1 MARKYTADELIALV
15 RDEARIPDTAAT
27 GNADSD
33 ILNRI
38 NETLTCY
45 LYGMVMEVK
54 EEYFLRTTRYDLSS
68 TEERYK
74 IPARAMYQ
82 KLRDVK
88 WAETETGGYF
98 PLAHMNVGQL
108 DDTYSSTTTSDAP
121 SAFYVE
127 GNHIHL
133 WPNLSGATGFI
144 DLSYYLA
151 PGDLVLQANVAKVK
165 AGGIDVDAKTVQLD
179 RALPTTG
186 SATWNGSVLYDIHSP
201 DSGAELRKWHGALTG
216 EPNVDD
222 VNAPILTFD
231 TPIDG
236 SVVGEDPIEVGDY
249 VCLTNEAALP
259 GVPRELHPTVGK
271 LTAAQILEDEGD
283 LEGVQAKMALS
294 DRELYGYKKSKGA
307 LERMENRV
315 EAKPR
320 FIRGGNFLDAQ
331 GGW

>member
-27 GNADSD
+27 GNADAD

-38 NETLTCY
+38 NETLSSY
-45 LYGMVMEVK
+45 LYGMIMEVK
-54 EEYFLRTTRYDLSS
+54 EEYFLRTTRYNLAS

-88 WAETETGGYF
+88 WAETETGGYS

-108 DDTYSSTTTSDAP
+108 DDTYSSTTTSNAP

-144 DLSYYLA
+144 DLSFYFA
-151 PGDLVLQANVAKVK
+151 PGDLVLQAEVAKV
-165 AGGIDVDAKTVQLD
+165 AAVDFDTKKVTLD

-186 SATWNGSVLYDIHSP
+186 SATWDVNALYDVHSP
-201 DSGAELRKWHGALTG
+201 DSGAEIRKWHGALDGAPDVSTPA
-216 EPNVDD
+216 EPV
-222 VNAPILTFD
+222 LEFT

-236 SVVGEDPIEVGDY
+236 SVVGEDPVEIGDY

-271 LTAAQILEDEGD
+271 LAAANILEDEGD
-283 LEGVQAKMALS
+283 TEGFQAKTALS
-294 DRELYGYKKSKGA
+294 DRELYGYKKSMGA
-307 LERMENRV
+307 LGRMENRV

-320 FIRGGNFLDAQ
+320 FIRGGNFLDAH
-331 GGW
+331 GRW

>member
-88 WAETETGGYF
+88 WAETETGGYS

-108 DDTYSSTTTSDAP
+108 DSEYSSTATSSSP

-144 DLSYYLA
+144 DLSFYFA
-151 PGDLVLQANVAKVK
+151 PGDLVLQAEVAKV
-165 AGGIDVDAKTVQLD
+165 ADVDFDTKKVTLD

-186 SATWNGSVLYDIHSP
+186 SATWDVNALYDVHSP
-201 DSGAELRKWHGALTG
+201 DSGAEIRKWHGELAG
-216 EPNVDD
+216 APD
-222 VNAPILTFD
+222 VSTPAAPILEFT

-236 SVVGEDPIEVGDY
+236 SVVGEDPVEIGDY

-271 LTAAQILEDEGD
+271 LAAANILEDEGD
-283 LEGVQAKMALS
+283 TEGFQAKTALS
-294 DRELYGYKKSKGA
+294 DRELYGYKKSIGA
-307 LERMENRV
+307 LGRMENRV

-320 FIRGGNFLDAQ
+320 FIRGGNFLDAH
-331 GGW
+331 GRW

>member
-144 DLSYYLA
+144 DLSFYFA
-151 PGDLVLQANVAKVK
+151 PGDLVLQAEVAKV
-165 AGGIDVDAKTVQLD
+165 ADVDFDTKKVTLD

-186 SATWNGSVLYDIHSP
+186 SATWDVNALYDVHSP
-201 DSGAELRKWHGALTG
+201 DSGAEIRKWHGALAEAPDVETPA
-216 EPNVDD
+216 EPV
-222 VNAPILTFD
+222 LEFT

-236 SVVGEDPIEVGDY
+236 SVVGEDPVEIGDY

-271 LTAAQILEDEGD
+271 LAAANILEDEGD
-283 LEGVQAKMALS
+283 TEGFQAKTALS
-294 DRELYGYKKSKGA
+294 DRELYGYKKSMGA
-307 LERMENRV
+307 LGRMENRV

-320 FIRGGNFLDAQ
+320 FIRGGNFLDAH
-331 GGW
+331 GRW

>member
-165 AGGIDVDAKTVQLD
+165 DVDFDTKKVTLD
-179 RALPTTG
+179 RPVPTTG
-186 SATWNGSVLYDIHSP
+186 SSTWDNTALYDIHSP
-201 DSGAELRKWHGALTG
+201 DSGAELRTWHGALSEAITAPTV
-216 EPNVDD
+216 E
-222 VNAPILTFD
+222 PILTF
-231 TPIDG
+231 TAAIDG
-236 SVVGEDPIEVGDY
+236 SVVGEDPVEIGDY

-271 LTAAQILEDEGD
+271 LAAANILEDEGD
-283 LEGVQAKMALS
+283 TEGFQAKTALS
-294 DRELYGYKKSKGA
+294 DRELYGYKKSMGA
-307 LERMENRV
+307 LGRMENRV

-320 FIRGGNFLDAQ
+320 FIRGGNFLDAH
-331 GGW
+331 GRW

>member
-27 GNADSD
+27 GNADAD

-38 NETLTCY
+38 NETLSSY
-45 LYGMVMEVK
+45 LYGMIMEVK
-54 EEYFLRTTRYDLSS
+54 EEYFLRTTRYNLAS

-88 WAETETGGYF
+88 WAETETGGYS

-108 DDTYSSTTTSDAP
+108 DDTYSSTTTSNAP

-133 WPNLSGATGFI
+133 WPKLSGATGFI
-144 DLSYYLA
+144 DLSFYFA
-151 PGDLVLQANVAKVK
+151 PGDLVLQAEVAKV
-165 AGGIDVDAKTVQLD
+165 AAVDFDTKKVTLD

-186 SATWNGSVLYDIHSP
+186 SATWDVNALYDVHSP
-201 DSGAELRKWHGALTG
+201 DSGAEIRKWHGALDGAPDVSTPA
-216 EPNVDD
+216 EPV
-222 VNAPILTFD
+222 LEFT

-236 SVVGEDPIEVGDY
+236 SVVGEDPVEIGDY

-271 LTAAQILEDEGD
+271 LAAANILEDEGD
-283 LEGVQAKMALS
+283 TEGFQAKTALS
-294 DRELYGYKKSKGA
+294 DRELYGYKKSMGA
-307 LERMENRV
+307 LGRMENRV

-320 FIRGGNFLDAQ
+320 FIRGGNFLDAH
-331 GGW
+331 GRW

>member
-1 MARKYTADELIALV
+1 MARKYTAAELIALV

-27 GNADSD
+27 GNADAD

-38 NETLTCY
+38 NETLSSY
-45 LYGMVMEVK
+45 LYGMIMEVK
-54 EEYFLRTTRYDLSS
+54 EEYFLRTTRYNLAS

-82 KLRDVK
+82 NLRDVK
-88 WAETETGGYF
+88 WAETVSGGYS

-108 DDTYSSTTTSDAP
+108 DDTYSSTTTSNAP

-144 DLSYYLA
+144 DLSFYFA
-151 PGDLVLQANVAKVK
+151 PGDLVLQAEVAKV
-165 AGGIDVDAKTVQLD
+165 AAVDFDTKKVTLD

-186 SATWNGSVLYDIHSP
+186 SATWDVNALYDVHSP
-201 DSGAELRKWHGALTG
+201 DSGAEIRKWHGALDGAPDVSTPA
-216 EPNVDD
+216 EPV
-222 VNAPILTFD
+222 LEFT

-236 SVVGEDPIEVGDY
+236 SVVGEDPVEIGDY

-271 LTAAQILEDEGD
+271 LAAANILEDEGD
-283 LEGVQAKMALS
+283 TEGFQAKTALS
-294 DRELYGYKKSKGA
+294 DRELYGYKKSMGA
-307 LERMENRV
+307 LGRMENRV

-320 FIRGGNFLDAQ
+320 FIRGGNFLDAH
-331 GGW
+331 GRW

>member
-1 MARKYTADELIALV
+1 MARKYTADELIQLV

-27 GNADSD
+27 GNADAD

-38 NETLTCY
+38 NETLSSY

-54 EEYFLRTTRYDLSS
+54 EEYFLRTTRQTLSS

-82 KLRDVK
+82 KLRDLK
-88 WAETETGGYF
+88 WAETETGGF
-98 PLAHMNVGQL
+98 SPLAHRNIGDL
-108 DDTYSSTTTSDAP
+108 DQEYAGLSTASRP

-133 WPNLSGATGFI
+133 WPNLEGA
-144 DLSYYLA
+144 LA
-151 PGDLVLQANVAKVK
+151 FLAMSFYFSPGDLVLQSNVRTVTV
-165 AGGIDVDAKTVQLD
+165 VDAANKKITLNDAV
-179 RALPTTG
+179 PTTG
-186 SATWNGSVLYDIHSP
+186 SAAWDTNISYDIHSP
-201 DSGAELRKWHGALTG
+201 DSGAEIRKFEAACTLIADPSSST
-216 EPNVDD
+216 PDM
-222 VNAPILTFD
+222 TFS
-231 TPIDG
+231 TAIDG
-236 SVVGEDPIEVGDY
+236 SIFGEDPVEVGDY

-294 DRELYGYKKSKGA
+294 DRELYGYKKSMGA

>member
-27 GNADSD
+27 GNADAD

-38 NETLTCY
+38 NETLSSY

-54 EEYFLRTTRYDLSS
+54 EEYFLRTTRYNLAS

-88 WAETETGGYF
+88 WAETETGGYS

-108 DDTYSSTTTSDAP
+108 DDTYSSTTTSNAP

-144 DLSYYLA
+144 DLSFYFA
-151 PGDLVLQANVAKVK
+151 PGDLVLQAEVAKV
-165 AGGIDVDAKTVQLD
+165 AAVDFDTKKVTLD

-186 SATWNGSVLYDIHSP
+186 SATWDVNALYDVHSP
-201 DSGAELRKWHGALTG
+201 DSGAEIRKWHGALDGAPDVSTPA
-216 EPNVDD
+216 EPV
-222 VNAPILTFD
+222 LEFT

-236 SVVGEDPIEVGDY
+236 SVVGEDPVEIGDY

-271 LTAAQILEDEGD
+271 LAAANILEDEGD
-283 LEGVQAKMALS
+283 TEGFQAKTALS
-294 DRELYGYKKSKGA
+294 DRELYGYKKSMGA
-307 LERMENRV
+307 LGRMENRV

-320 FIRGGNFLDAQ
+320 FIRGGNFLDAH
-331 GGW
+331 GRW

>member
-27 GNADSD
+27 GNADAD

-38 NETLTCY
+38 NETLSSY

-54 EEYFLRTTRYDLSS
+54 EEYFLRTTRYNLAS

-88 WAETETGGYF
+88 WAETETGGYS

-108 DDTYSSTTTSDAP
+108 DDTYSSTTTSTAP

-144 DLSYYLA
+144 DLSFYFA
-151 PGDLVLQANVAKVK
+151 PGDLVLQAEVAKV
-165 AGGIDVDAKTVQLD
+165 AAVDFDTKKVTLD

-186 SATWNGSVLYDIHSP
+186 SATWDVNALYDVHSP
-201 DSGAELRKWHGALTG
+201 DSGAEIRKWHGALDGAPDVSTPA
-216 EPNVDD
+216 EPV
-222 VNAPILTFD
+222 LEFT
-231 TPIDG
+231 TPIAG
-236 SVVGEDPIEVGDY
+236 SVVGEDPVEIGDY

-271 LTAAQILEDEGD
+271 LAAANILEDEGD
-283 LEGVQAKMALS
+283 TEGFQAKTALS
-294 DRELYGYKKSKGA
+294 DRELYGYKKSMGA
-307 LERMENRV
+307 LGRMENRV

-320 FIRGGNFLDAQ
+320 FIRGGNFLDAH
-331 GGW
+331 GRW